1 MRNIIKILIVLILLS
16 SCKTQPREYF
26 AFETYKSHI
35 IGSNVDIKMFPKKEK
50 IVVKIFRNKEI
61 EESRVISKEKY
72 QQILDLYSKISIKDT
87 SKVVSL
93 DATSINIK
101 YQKGDDKKNFYYTGI
116 PRKGETFREV
126 VEMILEIAKMEIKD
140 ID

>member
-1 MRNIIKILIVLILLS
+1 MMYKLLFICTIKLTKYW
-16 SCKTQPREYF
+16 KT
-26 AFETYKSHI
+26 
-35 IGSNVDIKMFPKKEK
+35 IGSDFEEDNIDIKMFPKKEK
-50 IVVKIFRNKEI
+50 VVVKIFRNKEI

-93 DATSINIK
+93 DAPSIDIK
-101 YQKGDDKKNFYYTGI
+101 YQKCDDKKNFYYEGI
-116 PRKGETFREV
+116 PRKGETFREIV
-126 VEMILEIAKMEIKD
+126 DMILEIAKMEIKD